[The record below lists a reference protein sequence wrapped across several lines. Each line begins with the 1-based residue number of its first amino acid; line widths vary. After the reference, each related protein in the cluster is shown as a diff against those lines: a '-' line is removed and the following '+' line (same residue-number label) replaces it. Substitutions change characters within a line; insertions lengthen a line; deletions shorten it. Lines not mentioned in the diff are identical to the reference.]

1 MELQPKGCIH
11 FQEREKQ
18 YSTLEKLVKAEI
30 AELNNDKAE
39 VDEKK
44 KYVQKRL
51 KTIAEVKMKNVIP
64 KDNIIWNAAT
74 LIEKQLD
81 EKAGNLWSDA
91 HEITSRWCDW
101 HLLLKG
107 QKEENEE
114 EDPCSCFHKPAEKK
128 DKDHCQHLQDITRYK
143 ENIKELSATEYSIKE
158 KLEFQEEERVE
169 LGKFFEEFGSKYPEN
184 VVTGLASDYNRDT
197 NKKINDLETKLND
210 VHSELA
216 NYERKLHDISEDQ
229 KDKDCQCLKE

>member
-51 KTIAEVKMKNVIP
+51 KTIAEVKMNNVIP

-91 HEITSRWCDW
+91 HEITSRWC
-101 HLLLKG
+101 
-107 QKEENEE
+107 
-114 EDPCSCFHKPAEKK
+114 
-128 DKDHCQHLQDITRYK
+128 
-143 ENIKELSATEYSIKE
+143 
-158 KLEFQEEERVE
+158 
-169 LGKFFEEFGSKYPEN
+169 
-184 VVTGLASDYNRDT
+184 GLALAIKR
-197 NKKINDLETKLND
+197 TKG
-210 VHSELA
+210 
-216 NYERKLHDISEDQ
+216 RK
-229 KDKDCQCLKE
+229 

>member
-74 LIEKQLD
+74 LIEEQLD
-81 EKAGNLWSDA
+81 ESSASV
-91 HEITSRWCDW
+91 EFVMTV
-101 HLLLKG
+101 
-107 QKEENEE
+107 
-114 EDPCSCFHKPAEKK
+114 
-128 DKDHCQHLQDITRYK
+128 QHTHTKSQAR
-143 ENIKELSATEYSIKE
+143 
-158 KLEFQEEERVE
+158 LE
-169 LGKFFEEFGSKYPEN
+169 
-184 VVTGLASDYNRDT
+184 VVFSL
-197 NKKINDLETKLND
+197 IF
-210 VHSELA
+210 
-216 NYERKLHDISEDQ
+216 
-229 KDKDCQCLKE
+229 

>member
-1 MELQPKGCIH
+1 M
-11 FQEREKQ
+11 
-18 YSTLEKLVKAEI
+18 S
-30 AELNNDKAE
+30 
-39 VDEKK
+39 
-44 KYVQKRL
+44 
-51 KTIAEVKMKNVIP
+51 
-64 KDNIIWNAAT
+64 
-74 LIEKQLD
+74 
-81 EKAGNLWSDA
+81 
-91 HEITSRWCDW
+91 
-101 HLLLKG
+101 
-107 QKEENEE
+107 
-114 EDPCSCFHKPAEKK
+114 
-128 DKDHCQHLQDITRYK
+128 CQHLQDIKCYK

-197 NKKINDLETKLND
+197 NKEINDLETKLND